1 MVRQRKILTTEPKGF
16 FYSKWRQILISTT
29 YLKNDCATWLEYSLG
44 KYFYLGQLSNHPQCL
59 EHVQSPRR
67 NYSMFFF
74 HFKWGMISTKLELT
88 CFSTSLGNNWRQ
100 ALEEFQKVIT
110 DSVKDFEMDVSCR
123 MKFHVIFSMSEN
135 I

>member
-1 MVRQRKILTTEPKGF
+1 
-16 FYSKWRQILISTT
+16 
-29 YLKNDCATWLEYSLG
+29 
-44 KYFYLGQLSNHPQCL
+44 
-59 EHVQSPRR
+59 
-67 NYSMFFF
+67 
-74 HFKWGMISTKLELT
+74 MISTKLELT